1 MTMAARLSQRLGLM
15 AAADVQRLNRLVQT
29 AGLPVVAPRLAAPG
43 SDETGRWLELMAVDK
58 KAEAGSIR
66 YVLID
71 GLGRAV
77 LRPVPEGDV
86 RAVIAEAQ
94 ALAA

>member
-1 MTMAARLSQRLGLM
+1 
-15 AAADVQRLNRLVQT
+15 
-29 AGLPVVAPRLAAPG
+29 
-43 SDETGRWLELMAVDK
+43 MAVDK